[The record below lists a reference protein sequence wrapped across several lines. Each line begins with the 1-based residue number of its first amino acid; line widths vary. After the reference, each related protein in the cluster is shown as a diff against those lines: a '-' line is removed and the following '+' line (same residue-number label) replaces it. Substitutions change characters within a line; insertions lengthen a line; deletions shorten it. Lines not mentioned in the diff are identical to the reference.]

1 MLKSLI
7 RFFKNQ
13 SEPEAPLS
21 PYVEA
26 ALRFRSIQPFTA
38 KFYSDLRTLDVLTP
52 TVDCL
57 IELVALAQIKLEQN
71 KLFILPP
78 GDYRLRKV
86 MRQEWFLS
94 KEGTYL
100 DLPSVRL
107 LLIEASS
114 QLLLTYDK
122 ISQEPEPPGV
132 TQASLSRILPLVRS
146 LILLSEALSEE
157 D

>member
-1 MLKSLI
+1 
-7 RFFKNQ
+7 
-13 SEPEAPLS
+13 
-21 PYVEA
+21 
-26 ALRFRSIQPFTA
+26 
-38 KFYSDLRTLDVLTP
+38 
-52 TVDCL
+52 
-57 IELVALAQIKLEQN
+57 
-71 KLFILPP
+71 
-78 GDYRLRKV
+78 

-122 ISQEPEPPGV
+122 ISQEPELPGL